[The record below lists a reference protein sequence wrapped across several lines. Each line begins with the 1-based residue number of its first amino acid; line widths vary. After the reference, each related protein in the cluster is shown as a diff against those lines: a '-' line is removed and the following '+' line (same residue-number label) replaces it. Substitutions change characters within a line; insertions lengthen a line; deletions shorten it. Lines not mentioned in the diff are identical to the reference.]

1 MAGRPKKGSIGL
13 APLESEVMDAVWQAS
28 APVSVRQVV
37 NSLNARRSEPLAY
50 TTVMTVMNRLAAKN
64 VLSRTGER
72 RSYVYRATAK
82 DAAGIAVRDVIRTY
96 GDAAVAHL
104 VDEARADPSVLLR
117 LRALLA
123 EDQ

>member
-1 MAGRPKKGSIGL
+1 MGT
-13 APLESEVMDAVWQAS
+13 VWQAD
-28 APVSVRQVV
+28 APPSVRQVV
-37 NSLNARRSEPLAY
+37 DALNARRSRPLAY

-64 VLSRTGER
+64 VLSRNGEP
-72 RSYVYRATAK
+72 RSYVYEATAK

-104 VDEARADPSVLLR
+104 VDEACANPDVLRR